1 MLVSGGRRVPPPTG
15 SPRDASLSACK
26 RKGGSGRSGRPTGDA
41 PQLHPRCAA
50 VGPSHELFLRS
61 RASVCTA
68 EPQLVCQR
76 TTTAKSMLLAARA
89 VTASARGAYQVLSAA
104 PFATIC
110 SMQCASS
117 PDDCGFFFFPVLF
130 SPPYTVTLPTSSE
143 YASGSCSSAQRNTID
158 PDIDVSH

>member
-117 PDDCGFFFFPVLF
+117 PDDCGFFFLSRPLLAALHSHASYIFRIRQRQLLF
-130 SPPYTVTLPTSSE
+130 RPEKYDRP
-143 YASGSCSSAQRNTID
+143 
-158 PDIDVSH
+158 